1 MTDEQTNTF
10 SEARPAVLI
19 YRANLLPASETF
31 VLSQAGALT
40 RFSPYFVG
48 GSRVDGLTLP
58 EGRYHCIDSPG
69 PFRASRRALY
79 RLCGFAPGLTR
90 TMRRLNPVLVHAHFG
105 MDSVPALWLARR
117 LKVPL
122 VVTFHGYDVTMK
134 PEYARRFSFD
144 YRRYLRWRPIV
155 QKEASLFLAVSE
167 FIRGKLISQGFP
179 AEKISVHYV
188 GVDAGLF
195 TPDPSITREPIV
207 LFAGRL
213 VDSKGC
219 DHLIQAM
226 ARVQE
231 QVPEAQLVV
240 IGDGPMRP
248 SLESLA
254 ASCIKNYQFMGLRP
268 QSEVRDWMN
277 RAKVFSV
284 PSFTTPM
291 GTSEGF
297 GLVFS
302 EAQAMGLPV
311 ASFSTG
317 GIPEAV
323 AHDTTGLLT
332 TERDTEGLARNI
344 VRLLQDEAL
353 WQQFSTAAAKRARE
367 LFDLHTQTKKLEK
380 IYDRLLMQSE
390 ATQENEFPLQPLSEE
405 CVQHQYSIRPQ
416 ARKHN

>member
-1 MTDEQTNTF
+1 
-10 SEARPAVLI
+10 
-19 YRANLLPASETF
+19 
-31 VLSQAGALT
+31 
-40 RFSPYFVG
+40 
-48 GSRVDGLTLP
+48 
-58 EGRYHCIDSPG
+58 
-69 PFRASRRALY
+69 
-79 RLCGFAPGLTR
+79 
-90 TMRRLNPVLVHAHFG
+90 VLVHAHFG
-105 MDSVPALWLARR
+105 MDSVQALRLARR

-134 PEYARRFSFD
+134 AEYARRFSFD

-155 QKEASLFLAVSE
+155 QKEAALFLAVSE

-179 AEKISVHYV
+179 ADKVSVHYV

-195 TPDPSITREPIV
+195 TPDPSIAREPIV

-226 ARVQE
+226 ALVQE
-231 QVPEAQLVV
+231 QVPEARLVV

-248 SLESLA
+248 ALEELA
-254 ASCIKNYQFMGLRP
+254 AGCLKNYQFLGLRP

-297 GLVFS
+297 GLVFA

-323 AHDTTGLLT
+323 AHNATGLLT
-332 TERDTEGLARNI
+332 GERDTEGLAMNV
-344 VRLLQDEAL
+344 VRLLRDDAL
-353 WQQFSTAAAKRARE
+353 WQQFSDAAAARARE
-367 LFDLHTQTKKLEK
+367 LFDLQKQTKKLEK
-380 IYDRLLMQSE
+380 IYDRLLMQPE
-390 ATQENEFPLQPLSEE
+390 TTRENEFPLQPMSEE
-405 CVQHQYSIRPQ
+405 YAQHQYSIQSQ
-416 ARKHN
+416 ARKHH